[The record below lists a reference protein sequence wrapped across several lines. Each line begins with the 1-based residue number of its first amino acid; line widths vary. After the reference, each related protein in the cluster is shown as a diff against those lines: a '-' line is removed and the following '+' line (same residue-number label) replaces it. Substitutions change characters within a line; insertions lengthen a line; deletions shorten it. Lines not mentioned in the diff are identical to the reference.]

1 VRPLATSFVILMLG
15 GAGAAAAGDLPEL
28 RAALASSQPQARAR
42 AAWQLADL
50 REVPGDVRE
59 ALRAAVAN
67 DSEESVR
74 TGAAWA
80 LGRLGSGAP
89 PLFDQPPR
97 AITVR
102 GPSYPRWAFQ
112 SRIEGTV
119 LVEIL
124 IDEHGRV
131 AHAAVRRSIP
141 ALDLAALRCV
151 KTWSFEPALRDG
163 RAVASYAEAPVR
175 FTIQ

>member
-1 VRPLATSFVILMLG
+1 VRPLATSFVILVLG
-15 GAGAAAAGDLPEL
+15 GAGAAAAADLPEL
-28 RAALASSQPQARAR
+28 RAALASSQPQMRAR
-42 AAWQLADL
+42 AAWQLAEL

-59 ALRAAVAN
+59 ALRSAVAN

-89 PLFDQPPR
+89 LFDQPPR

-102 GPSYPRWAFQ
+102 GPSYPRWAVQ

-131 AHAAVRRSIP
+131 AHAAVRHSIP
-141 ALDLAALRCV
+141 ALDVAALRCV

-163 RAVASYAEAPVR
+163 HPVASYAEAPVR
-175 FTIQ
+175 FAIQ